1 MKSSNNF
8 VQLTLP
14 YLNNSS
20 SWHVREELLNVLIH
34 CFLKSN
40 NFFEFDSYAILEGL
54 LKSLDDSKERNRF
67 IALEAIVA
75 FSSIGNKFST
85 KEIIYQLAEK

>member
-1 MKSSNNF
+1 
-8 VQLTLP
+8 LP

-34 CFLKSN
+34 CFLKSK
-40 NFFEFDSYAILEGL
+40 NFFEFDSYAILESL

-85 KEIIYQLAEK
+85 KEIIY